1 MGRDALAYRRAD
13 GLVFRWMRG
22 SVLVGGPDRPTQR
35 LEGTAALV
43 WMALDSPATGPDVDR
58 RIQHAWSDL
67 AGSDAVKASAARVG
81 DVLELLVRADLVVV
95 VSSPPETEMAPTL
108 SRSSWDDVEVET
120 SGPSC
125 RGHISVPALAAE
137 EPGRLG
143 SAPDSFGESAPT
155 IERALAGLVGWLL
168 PGAPPLRPLTDS
180 AEHATLVGLADTQGV
195 LGHLLVAVDGGAM
208 ELSPELVDLAAT
220 RHEAS
225 LIWCMKVEARLLEVN
240 SWFADIGDIGHL
252 VVKGPAV
259 AHLDAQAPA
268 LRPFADLDVLVPGRE
283 FDQAV
288 GALLNHGGARDYAE
302 RRPGFDRRFGKSVTV
317 TLPDKVQVDV
327 HRTLCDGTHGFRIP
341 LGRLFDEATTFP
353 LSGVEVSTLSHRHRA
368 LHAAYHGVLGSLVP
382 PLRTLRDL
390 AGYLT
395 HPDLTPEVLAAEA
408 RVWRGEAVLAE
419 AVAAT
424 FDVLDFDAPAWRSW
438 LDGVEIDPA
447 EARIV
452 AEQRVESG
460 SFGLAKVAAL
470 RELAPRDR
478 LAYAVAVA
486 VPSSAHLQS
495 RGVGRLAV
503 LRTAA
508 ARLGGPRWRESAR
521 LDA

>member
-22 SVLVGGPDRPTQR
+22 SVLVGGPDRATQR
-35 LEGTAALV
+35 LEGMAALV
-43 WMALDSPATGPDVDR
+43 WMALDSPAAGPDVER
-58 RIQHAWSDL
+58 RLHTWSDL
-67 AGSDAVKASAARVG
+67 AGSAAVKESTARVS
-81 DVLELLVRADLVVV
+81 DVLELLVKADLVIVD
-95 VSSPPETEMAPTL
+95 SSPPEAEMAPKL
-108 SRSSWDDVEVET
+108 SRSSSDDLEA

-137 EPGRLG
+137 EPGRIG
-143 SAPDSFGESAPT
+143 SGPDSLGASAPT

-168 PGAPPLRPLTDS
+168 PGAPPLCGLTDPADLAS
-180 AEHATLVGLADTQGV
+180 LVGAADTQGV

-225 LIWCMKVEARLLEVN
+225 LIWCMKVEDRLLEVN

-268 LRPFADLDVLVPGRE
+268 LRPFADLDVLVPGPE
-283 FDQAV
+283 FDQALGV
-288 GALLNHGGARDYAE
+288 LFDHGGTRDYAE

-424 FDVLDFDAPAWRSW
+424 FDVLDFDAPAWQRW

-495 RGVGRLAV
+495 RGVGRFAV